1 MVKYDIEVLENDMK
15 KVITKTNWNAVVDI
29 VGSMGF
35 HIGDGV
41 YEYVNMPKL
50 YQEMI
55 LEHMNEHPN
64 SRLSKAY
71 VKGDNLKLKVY

>member
-41 YEYVNMPKL
+41 YEYVNMPRP
-50 YQEMI
+50 YQNMI
-55 LEHMNEHPN
+55 LEYILEHPN

-71 VKGDNLKLKVY
+71 VEGDILKLKVY

>member
-41 YEYVNMPKL
+41 YEYVNMPRP
-50 YQEMI
+50 YQNMI
-55 LEHMNEHPN
+55 LEYILEHPN

-71 VKGDNLKLKVY
+71 VGGDNLKLKVY